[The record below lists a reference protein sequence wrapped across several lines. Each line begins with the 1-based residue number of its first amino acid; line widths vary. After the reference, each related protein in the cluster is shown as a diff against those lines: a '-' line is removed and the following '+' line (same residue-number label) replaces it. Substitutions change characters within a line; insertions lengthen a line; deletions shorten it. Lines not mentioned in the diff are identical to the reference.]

1 MPAFRRSQNGDYWI
15 QRHLIRSELIQQN
28 SKAAEKKERCPQ
40 GAFGGP
46 SRVRTDDLRI
56 KRHYV
61 VGGSGGGRYL
71 PEQSRHVARNVFGVF
86 AYPYEL
92 G

>member
-56 KRHYV
+56 KRHDV
-61 VGGSGGGRYL
+61 D
-71 PEQSRHVARNVFGVF
+71 ARGVRS
-86 AYPYEL
+86 EL
-92 G
+92 QVIFRQNAG

>member
-1 MPAFRRSQNGDYWI
+1 MEERNAG
-15 QRHLIRSELIQQN
+15 ELV
-28 SKAAEKKERCPQ
+28 
-40 GAFGGP
+40 GG
-46 SRVRTDDLRI
+46 LRI